1 MKLFARSKNS
11 VLGNFEMTDNK
22 SEAGSFLSAQ
32 LCRVKKI
39 YKMPNKGTSKLASRP
54 YDLFEI
60 SRSQKDTRGRSQIF
74 FCPSLQFFLATYYI
88 AKNIPILKCQM
99 MSHNSLNPFP

>member
-32 LCRVKKI
+32 LCRVKK
-39 YKMPNKGTSKLASRP
+39 
-54 YDLFEI
+54 
-60 SRSQKDTRGRSQIF
+60 
-74 FCPSLQFFLATYYI
+74 YI
-88 AKNIPILKCQM
+88 KCQIRALQ
-99 MSHNSLNPFP
+99 N